1 MYDYNN
7 TLNSYITMRMHK
19 YELTVIEIWDIEWRE
34 ALCWVK
40 NSCFPILELLHVL
53 EVSMGIGVIKL

>member
-40 NSCFPILELLHVL
+40 NSCSPILELLHV
-53 EVSMGIGVIKL
+53 